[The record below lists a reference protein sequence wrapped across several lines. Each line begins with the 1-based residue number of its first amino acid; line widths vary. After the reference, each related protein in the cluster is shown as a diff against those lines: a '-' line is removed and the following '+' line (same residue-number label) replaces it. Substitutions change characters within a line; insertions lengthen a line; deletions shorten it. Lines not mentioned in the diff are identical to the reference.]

1 MHGCYGRS
9 NFSML
14 FFKADFL
21 KTVIPRTLFKF
32 VIKWFC
38 KIVEKSLVLASGIT
52 YIKKKFL
59 TEAVFFP
66 DSNSTSDKREFVY
79 RS

>member
-21 KTVIPRTLFKF
+21 KTIIPRTF
-32 VIKWFC
+32 
-38 KIVEKSLVLASGIT
+38 VEKSLVLACGIT
-52 YIKKKFL
+52 YGTLLLIWCMTLLLQSFYKHNL
-59 TEAVFFP
+59 IT
-66 DSNSTSDKREFVY
+66 Y
-79 RS
+79 